1 MRWVPGRRKTHAS
14 NRRLNGGDAQPWVAA
29 KKWTPEIRARVD
41 SFPTHIYRVTQRFRS
56 RLSIK
61 TVKVT
66 LLVALGLLSLPPPF
80 HPPLPAL
87 FFVMDLNNFSANL
100 TNITSSFTEQPS
112 VATLATAL
120 LSVTGTR
127 DVLKL
132 FLIGGAFETCRR
144 TASQAW
150 HDFVDSIWITVNFEE
165 GDSSYGVC
173 SISPFTAV
181 TPDHLL

>member
-1 MRWVPGRRKTHAS
+1 
-14 NRRLNGGDAQPWVAA
+14 
-29 KKWTPEIRARVD
+29 
-41 SFPTHIYRVTQRFRS
+41 
-56 RLSIK
+56 
-61 TVKVT
+61 
-66 LLVALGLLSLPPPF
+66 
-80 HPPLPAL
+80 
-87 FFVMDLNNFSANL
+87 MDLNNFSANL

-173 SISPFTAV
+173 SISSFTAV